1 MASKTENLFK
11 ESPEEI
17 KQIIIKVLRLED
29 ENKDKQ
35 KPQILDAI
43 TTIVKD
49 EIKLTDDEDLI
60 EGEQNENWIFIN
72 D

>member
-1 MASKTENLFK
+1 MPSKTEDLFK

-17 KQIIIKVLRLED
+17 KQIIVKVLRLE
-29 ENKDKQ
+29 ELNKDKQ

-49 EIKLTDDEDLI
+49 EIKLADDKGLI
-60 EGEQNENWIFIN
+60 EGEQNEN
-72 D
+72 

>member
-60 EGEQNENWIFIN
+60 EGEQNEN
-72 D
+72 

>member
-1 MASKTENLFK
+1 MPSKTEDLFK

-17 KQIIIKVLRLED
+17 KQIIVKVLRLE
-29 ENKDKQ
+29 ELNKDKQ

-49 EIKLTDDEDLI
+49 EIKLADDKGLI
-60 EGEQNENWIFIN
+60 EGEQNENWIFIH

>member
-1 MASKTENLFK
+1 MPSKTEDLFK

-17 KQIIIKVLRLED
+17 KQIIVKVLRLE
-29 ENKDKQ
+29 ELNKDKQ

-49 EIKLTDDEDLI
+49 EIKLTDDNDLI
-60 EGEQNENWIFIN
+60 EGEQNEN
-72 D
+72 